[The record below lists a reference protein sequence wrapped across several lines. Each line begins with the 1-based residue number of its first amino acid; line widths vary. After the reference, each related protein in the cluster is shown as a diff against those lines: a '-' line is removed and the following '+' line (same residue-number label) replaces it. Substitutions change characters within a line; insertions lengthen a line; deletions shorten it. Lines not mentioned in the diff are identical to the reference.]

1 MASRMT
7 SAERMAAVISGQK
20 PDRVPVIPFIEGY
33 ASQITGI
40 SLGDFYADGDK
51 CFEAQ
56 FASMRLHGYE
66 QTPMYGY
73 ASCGAWEFGGE
84 IGFPY
89 GKGQGAPFV
98 KKHPVETIEDIDK
111 LEVPDFGRELPGA
124 YKIADRVATRCFE
137 LGMPATVQIGSIFT
151 AASVVADTSEFLA
164 WLIME
169 PKAVHLLLDK
179 VSDMFVNAL
188 DYFADKYGSE
198 SLLPFDGGPSESNNM
213 ISPQMFEEFA
223 YPYMKK
229 VHTRVKEL
237 GIHAVL
243 MHPCANQN
251 LNLPYY
257 AKLRE
262 ETNWSGKYFW
272 LFGPETPIKD
282 QIKAFGDHDVICGNI
297 NPPLFLTNS
306 YEELLEICRRNIEEG
321 INSPSG
327 YVLSPGCE
335 FPVNAAPVKVMAMVD
350 AAEKYGRY
358 E

>member
-1 MASRMT
+1 MAPGMT
-7 SAERMAAVISGQK
+7 SSERMAAIMAGQK
-20 PDRVPVIPFIEGY
+20 PDRIPVIPFIEGY
-33 ASQITGI
+33 SANITGI

-73 ASCGAWEFGGE
+73 ASCGAWEFGGK

-89 GKGQGAPFV
+89 RKGQGAPYV
-98 KKHPVETIEDIDK
+98 TEHPVKTIEDIEK
-111 LEVPDFGRELPGA
+111 LEVPDFDRELPGA
-124 YKIADRVATRCFE
+124 YKIADRVAARCFE
-137 LGMPATVQIGSIFT
+137 LGMPVTIQSGSNFT
-151 AASVVADTSEFLA
+151 AASVVADTSEFLT

-169 PKAVHLLLDK
+169 PKAVHLLLNK
-179 VSDMFVNAL
+179 VSDMFINAL
-188 DYFADKYGSE
+188 DYFANKYGSE

-213 ISPQMFEEFA
+213 IPPQMFEEFA

-229 VHTRVKEL
+229 VHTHAKEL
-237 GIHAVL
+237 GIHAML

-257 AKLRE
+257 KKLRE
-262 ETNWSGKYFW
+262 ELNWSGKYFW
-272 LFGPETPIKD
+272 IFGPETPLKD
-282 QIKAFGDHDVICGNI
+282 QIKAFGTHDVICGNI
-297 NPPLFLTNS
+297 SPTLFLTSS
-306 YEELLEICRRNIEEG
+306 YEELMEICRQNIEEG

-327 YVLSPGCE
+327 YILSPGCE
-335 FPVNAAPVKVMAMVD
+335 FPVNASPVKLMAMVD
-350 AAEKYGRY
+350 AAEKYGKY

>member
-1 MASRMT
+1 MVQRMT
-7 SAERMAAVISGQK
+7 SPERMMAVMSGQK
-20 PDRVPVIPFIEGY
+20 PDRVPVVPFVEGY
-33 ASQITGI
+33 SAKITGI

-89 GKGQGAPFV
+89 GKGQGAPYV
-98 KKHPVETIEDIDK
+98 KKHPVKTIEDIEN
-111 LEVPDFGRELPGA
+111 LEVPDFDTMLPGA
-124 YKIADRVATRCFE
+124 YFEADKVAARCHAM
-137 LGMPATVQIGSIFT
+137 GMPVTVQVGSCFT
-151 AASVVADTSEFLA
+151 AASVIADTSEFLT

-169 PKAVHLLLDK
+169 PKSVHLLMDK
-179 VSDMFVNAL
+179 VSDMFINAL
-188 DYFADKYGSE
+188 DYFADKYGAE
-198 SLLPFDGGPSESNNM
+198 SLLPFDGGPSESNTM
-213 ISPQMFEEFA
+213 ISPETFAEFA
-223 YPYMKK
+223 YPYIKK
-229 VHTRVKEL
+229 VHLHMKEL

-251 LNLPYY
+251 KNIEHYI
-257 AKLRE
+257 KLRDE
-262 ETNWSGKYFW
+262 LSWSGKYIW
-272 LFGPETPIKD
+272 LFGPETSIKN

-297 NPPLFLTNS
+297 NPSLFLTSS
-306 YEELLEICRRNIEEG
+306 YDEAVELCRQNLLEG
-321 INSPSG
+321 MHSPSG
-327 YVLSPGCE
+327 FILSPGCE
-335 FPVNAAPVKVMAMVD
+335 FPVNAPPIKLMAMVD